1 MFKEVET
8 TKMMINLLCLIF
20 IGQSSKD
27 SKDRKYFELH
37 IEVIKKRSVDEN
49 ETLEEFF
56 FDCSRTKYTSFISNS
71 FG

>member
-49 ETLEEFF
+49 ETLEDFF
-56 FDCSRTKYTSFISNS
+56 F
-71 FG
+71 